1 VNLTLV
7 DLPGI
12 TKVPVGE
19 QPPDIEDQV
28 RAVRTSRQRSRL
40 SPLHTVVASTLV
52 LRRNRALP
60 SVAFRRIA
68 FVHARRLWPIRVLHP
83 LARVPERLSVHIG
96 AAAASS
102 LHRAAILRDSSSQCR
117 QPGSRKL
124 GRVANGSAGLCRFRN
139 RPDWHSSAAQRSVQ
153 RSVQRSAVQCSAVQ
167 CSAVQCSASSRRMD
181 GLVRA
186 RARGQADPEGRR
198 TIGIITKATLA
209 RRHPERMLLVV
220 TCHRMLRVL
229 VHAK

>member
-1 VNLTLV
+1 M
-7 DLPGI
+7 
-12 TKVPVGE
+12 
-19 QPPDIEDQV
+19 
-28 RAVRTSRQRSRL
+28 
-40 SPLHTVVASTLV
+40 VASTLV

-68 FVHARRLWPIRVLHP
+68 FVHARRLLPIRVLHS
-83 LARVPERLSVHIG
+83 LARVPVRISVHIG

-139 RPDWHSSAAQRSVQ
+139 RPDWHSSAAQRSAAQ
-153 RSVQRSAVQCSAVQ
+153 R
-167 CSAVQCSASSRRMD
+167 SAVQCSASSRRMD

-186 RARGQADPEGRR
+186 RTWAGGSGGAKDNRHHHKGNVGPTPSRADVACCYVPPYAACTRS
-198 TIGIITKATLA
+198 
-209 RRHPERMLLVV
+209 
-220 TCHRMLRVL
+220 C
-229 VHAK
+229 

>member
-1 VNLTLV
+1 M
-7 DLPGI
+7 
-12 TKVPVGE
+12 
-19 QPPDIEDQV
+19 
-28 RAVRTSRQRSRL
+28 
-40 SPLHTVVASTLV
+40 VASTLV

-139 RPDWHSSAAQRSVQ
+139 RPDWHSSAAQRSAVC
-153 RSVQRSAVQCSAVQ
+153 SAVQCSAVQ
-167 CSAVQCSASSRRMD
+167 CSAVQAVAGWTDSYVHA
-181 GLVRA
+181 L
-186 RARGQADPEGRR
+186 GQADPEGRR

-209 RRHPERMLLVV
+209 RRHHERMLLVV

>member
-1 VNLTLV
+1 M
-7 DLPGI
+7 
-12 TKVPVGE
+12 
-19 QPPDIEDQV
+19 
-28 RAVRTSRQRSRL
+28 
-40 SPLHTVVASTLV
+40 VASTLV

-68 FVHARRLWPIRVLHP
+68 FVHARRLLPIRVLHS
-83 LARVPERLSVHIG
+83 LARVPVRISVHIG

-124 GRVANGSAGLCRFRN
+124 GRAANGSAGLCRFRN
-139 RPDWHSSAAQRSVQ
+139 RPDWHSSAAQRSAAQ
-153 RSVQRSAVQCSAVQ
+153 RSAVQ

-209 RRHPERMLLVV
+209 RRHHERMLLVV

>member
-1 VNLTLV
+1 M
-7 DLPGI
+7 
-12 TKVPVGE
+12 
-19 QPPDIEDQV
+19 
-28 RAVRTSRQRSRL
+28 
-40 SPLHTVVASTLV
+40 VASTLV

-68 FVHARRLWPIRVLHP
+68 FVHARRLLPIRVLHS
-83 LARVPERLSVHIG
+83 LARVPVRISVHIG

-139 RPDWHSSAAQRSVQ
+139 RPDWHSSAAQRSAAL
-153 RSVQRSAVQCSAVQ
+153 RCAAQCSAVQ
-167 CSAVQCSASSRRMD
+167 CSAVQAVAGWTDSY
-181 GLVRA
+181 V
-186 RARGQADPEGRR
+186 RARGQVDPEGRR

-220 TCHRMLRVL
+220 TCHRMLGVL